1 MSLPLIVQGLQSRV
15 TALEAAG
22 RRCNHGDRLDMLER
36 DVINVSNSI
45 DVLRMGMG
53 GKTGDTQSAVD
64 NVVIASLRGAV
75 DGLCKREF
83 AYAAELTNL
92 VAALA
97 DMSDSVRALEGAVDT
112 RQLEVDVRQ
121 REVDTQQ
128 LEVEARQREV
138 VTKEGVIARSVTME
152 VAALRAEF
160 EAVGRAAVEHARA
173 GRADI
178 DAIKRE
184 LEHLKKRGE

>member
-22 RRCNHGDRLDMLER
+22 RRCDHGDRLDMLER

-53 GKTGDTQSAVD
+53 GRTGDAYPSAGD

-83 AYAAELTNL
+83 AYASELTNL
-92 VAALA
+92 VTALA
-97 DMSDSVRALEGAVDT
+97 DMSNSVRALEDA
-112 RQLEVDVRQ
+112 RQQ
-121 REVDTQQ
+121 EVDTQQ
-128 LEVEARQREV
+128 LEVDARQREV
-138 VTKEGVIARSVTME
+138 VTKEGIIARSVATE

-160 EAVGRAAVEHARA
+160 KAVGRAATEHARA

-178 DAIKRE
+178 DAMKRE